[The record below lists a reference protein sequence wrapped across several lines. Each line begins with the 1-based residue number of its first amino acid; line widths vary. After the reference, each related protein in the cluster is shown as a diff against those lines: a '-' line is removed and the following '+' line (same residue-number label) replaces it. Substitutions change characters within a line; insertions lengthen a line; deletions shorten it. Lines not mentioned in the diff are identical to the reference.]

1 MKKVLLLGTILI
13 AFSFVIF
20 LQNFSLERFRSINP
34 FTSNASFSIRG
45 EQNNEEVEFED
56 IDFVFNDEDIVSRFP
71 NLSDWERPDGPPR
84 VGLQVGHW
92 KNKELP
98 DELERLRE
106 RGGGTSGGGKAEW
119 EVNLEIAEKTASLL
133 QDQGIIVDILPATIP
148 VAYWADVFIAIHA
161 DGSEDPTA
169 SGFKAAFAY
178 GCFRFGSLTTGT
190 VPHLGEWGGRHGSA
204 SGQWVSHLRSN
215 CSQDTEAP
223 RFVELLETEYQ
234 RATGLDVDGNVSHN
248 MRGYYAF
255 NWRRYEHAV
264 HPMTTAVILETGFL
278 TSPHDRAILIS
289 NPDKAAGGISNAVI
303 KFLIEKNLL

>member
-1 MKKVLLLGTILI
+1 MKKILFFI
-13 AFSFVIF
+13 IILVAFSFALFSQTF
-20 LQNFSLERFRSINP
+20 LFERLKNINL
-34 FTSNASFSIRG
+34 FASSTSFSINKN
-45 EQNNEEVEFED
+45 QNNQETEFED
-56 IDFVFNDEDIVSRFP
+56 INDRFP
-71 NLSDWERPDGPPR
+71 NLSDWERPDGPLR

-119 EVNLEIAEKTASLL
+119 EVNLAIAEKTASLL
-133 QDQGIIVDILPATIP
+133 RDQGIILDILPATIP

-289 NPDKAAGGISNAVI
+289 NPDKAAEGISNAVI
-303 KFLIEKNLL
+303 KFLVERDLL